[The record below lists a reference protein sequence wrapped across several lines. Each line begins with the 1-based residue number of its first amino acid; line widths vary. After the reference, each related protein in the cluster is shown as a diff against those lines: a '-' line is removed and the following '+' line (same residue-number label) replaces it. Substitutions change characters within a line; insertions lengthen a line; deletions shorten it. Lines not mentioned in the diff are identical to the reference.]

1 MQKRIWRKTLSMIL
15 VLTLLVSVIPLQVY
29 AIAGDALASTIT
41 DDAVV
46 SLQEPLATQRVVE
59 EDESRRSEF
68 SKEFVLN
75 NGLRLAT
82 VYPSAIHYED
92 NGTWKDIDNTL
103 IAAISDGESVYT
115 NTAGRWNICFPQSL
129 SGNNMIG
136 IAMNGFTVQFG
147 MAGELRST
155 GDVVVA
161 SVGQIGSGETASF
174 TVSTAQTSVAQI
186 QQVDLTSARAAAEY
200 PETVLE
206 KMYSRLTY
214 ANIYPN
220 TNIVYDLQ
228 GNKLKES
235 VIMQHYD
242 ADLWGYR
249 YTLDTGDLIPILN
262 ENQQIDLCD
271 PNTNEVVLTMP
282 APYLVDNNG
291 EYNDNVQVSLT
302 RSGSMYL
309 LSYYLPREWLA
320 DSARAWPVI
329 LDPVISGDCSST
341 NIHDNTVSE
350 IQKDTYIDAT
360 IECGC
365 STITGVNRTYMKYVN
380 LPKLTSADVIVEAKI
395 SMLKLREFSISNIVE
410 VHKVSRDW
418 NTNTITWDNKP
429 DYVDTIEDYVVC
441 QNAGRYEW
449 DVTDIARDWYANTN
463 TGMLFKAP
471 DATENLAQSWQQ
483 FASSDYS
490 AYPDEA
496 PVLEIIFRNAN
507 GLENY
512 WDYTAHSAG
521 RAGVGYVNNYNG
533 NLVWIHNDIG
543 FGGNRMPVSIY
554 HVYNANDSEN
564 NRFGMGYGWRTNYNQ
579 RVYKWK
585 QDTNYYVWED
595 GDGTCHYFYKV
606 SNGKYVDEDGLY
618 LTLTTTGSGTSQTC
632 EITDQYGNISYFN
645 TSGNLVKIE
654 NNQQTKS
661 SITIAYTSNSAGEAR
676 INTITDGAGRVYS
689 FTYTNDLLTDI
700 SYKGSGTSVITN
712 ITFGYSGSKLIRIT
726 DKDGKYVTYTYDDN
740 NLLLT
745 AQDVDGYKLQYTYNI
760 VSPTTTYQPSRVAT
774 ITEYDVR
781 NIEDPDDDKLGGQIS
796 IEYAN
801 NQTTFTD
808 HNGNIQIVQFNNW
821 GNPVAVMDGEGRGQ
835 FATYK
840 KPETQTEKGNQLK
853 LSSKLQNT
861 VGNMMVDNSFELA
874 WLWTATSDD
883 INQEISTEEAYYGS
897 KSLKMTRSV
906 AGAAAG
912 VFEPSFAA
920 LPGESYTFSAY
931 VKTSEGAAAYLQ
943 IVDNV
948 QVTVTSETLPG
959 NSDWTRLEVT
969 YTNKTSANRIM
980 RVRLMTETA
989 GTVYMDCVQ
998 LEKAPTA
1005 SRYNLIDNGDF
1016 GAWINWTASSGAG
1029 TNIQRVTKPESE
1041 DDKTILELDQLD
1053 NYAYQ
1058 FIGNPQGQLYLKQ
1071 DVLVSGNANDTFVL
1085 AGWAKGD
1092 SVPLKDDRKFCLRG
1106 VFTYTDGTTSKEEFE
1121 FSFNPDADSSVNWQ
1135 YAAGMMRAKK
1145 AYTKI
1150 TVYVVYDYNANT
1162 VLFDGIQLYKEEFG
1176 TELTYNEY
1184 GDVTDVEDIQGQKTE
1199 YTYDPETHDLTK
1211 ITLPDGTETT
1221 YTYDAYHN
1229 VLTSTSYTGVVTTYT
1244 YDTWGNNLTVSVGS
1258 GSSKITSSAAYSAD
1272 GNRLVSA
1279 TDTAGKVTQYSYH
1292 QDTNV
1297 LEWVQY
1303 PEDTAA
1309 TRTAYTYDEMYRL
1322 TNTQVTTDQNST
1334 LTASYTYDEENG
1346 LLTGLTT
1353 ASTTYSF
1360 TYGDFSLRSR
1370 VAIGSRTLAQ
1380 YTYSEQNNFLER
1392 LDYGNG
1398 DRVQYEYDQQGR
1410 VTRQTYENGDTV
1422 TYRYDNNGALAS
1434 VTDSATG
1441 RTTTYY
1447 YDFTN
1452 RLMKYVES
1460 GDVDHSVQY
1469 TYDDQ
1474 NKLTDLVEV
1483 INGVT
1488 QTTHYTYDD
1497 DQRISSIQNG
1507 DKVISYTYDE
1517 YGRVSQKTDGIF
1529 TYAYTYKSTDTGAS
1543 SNQIDT
1549 VSVMLGGDACT
1560 TFQYTYDDN
1569 GNILSTIDTRGIST
1583 YVYDSAGQLIRE
1595 NNLRANRTWVWTYD
1609 DAGNILSKSEYA
1621 YSPSTLRTPID
1632 TIVYTYGDADWGD
1645 LLTAYDGV
1653 PITYD
1658 EMGNPLSDGTWA
1670 YTWEHGRQLAAMT
1683 NGSTI
1688 WTYTYDANGMRT
1700 SRSNGSTT
1708 YTYVYN
1714 GSKLMQ
1720 MTVGNYKLTFTY
1732 DGSGNPST
1740 VTLNNTTFYYVTN
1753 LQGDVVEIRNAS
1765 GALVCYYCY
1774 DAWGNTIYT
1783 SGNGGLIVSLNPL
1796 RYRGYVYDQDT
1807 GFYYLQSRYY
1817 NPAIGRFLN
1826 ADAFAST
1833 GQGALGNN
1841 MFSYCLNNPVNA
1853 IDPLG
1858 EDAIWLQD
1866 TNNRVAGILGH
1877 TGLLIQDETGT
1888 WYYFNWT
1895 NSNCSFYKVDPEKFD
1910 YTSIKS
1916 LMKIDGNR
1924 YDATIYFEGDFS
1936 GSIKYAEML
1945 KKNFSKKDYKLM
1957 RNNCMQVVTDVL
1969 MRGNFAQSD
1978 GCYKLFLQRIRSSMI
1993 PNVAYSRMVNFH
2005 NAVLIY
2011 HAAPRWAK
2019 WLYTSPERAVWIY

>member
-29 AIAGDALASTIT
+29 AIAGDALASTLT
-41 DDAVV
+41 DNDVATLHE
-46 SLQEPLATQRVVE
+46 SLATQRVVE
-59 EDESRRSEF
+59 EDESKRGEF

-82 VYPSAIHYED
+82 IYPSAVHYED

-115 NTAGRWNICFPQSL
+115 NTAGKWSIFFPQSL
-129 SGNNMIG
+129 SHNNMIG

-161 SVGQIGSGETASF
+161 SVGQIGGGEMGTLA
-174 TVSTAQTSVAQI
+174 VSTAQTSVAQI
-186 QQVDLTSARAAAEY
+186 QQVDLSMARAAAEY

-206 KMYSRLTY
+206 KLYSRLAY

-235 VIMQHYD
+235 VIMQQYD
-242 ADLWGYR
+242 ATLWGYR

-271 PNTNEVVLTMP
+271 PKTNEVVLTMP

-291 EYNDNVQVSLT
+291 EYNDDVQVSLA

-341 NIHDNTVSE
+341 NIDDNTVSE
-350 IQKDTYIDAT
+350 IQKDTYINAT
-360 IECGC
+360 IECGY
-365 STITGVNRTYMKYVN
+365 STSTGVNRTYLKYVN
-380 LPKLTSADVIVEAKI
+380 LPKLTSADVIVDARI
-395 SMLKLREFSISNIVE
+395 SMLKPITFNRPNVVE
-410 VHKVSRDW
+410 VHKVTEAW
-418 NTNTITWDNKP
+418 NTNTITWGNKP
-429 DYVDTIEDYVVC
+429 DYVATIEDYVVC

-449 DVTDIARDWYANTN
+449 NITDIVRDWYANTN

-471 DATENLAQSWQQ
+471 DATENSTQSWQQ
-483 FASSDYS
+483 FYSSDYS
-490 AYPDEA
+490 ADPREA

-507 GLENY
+507 GLESY

-543 FGGNRMPVSIY
+543 FGGNRMPVAIS

-564 NRFGMGYGWRTNYNQ
+564 NEFGMGNGWRTNYNQ
-579 RVYKWK
+579 RVYQWN
-585 QDTNYYVWED
+585 QNTNYYVWED
-595 GDGTCHYFYKV
+595 GDGTHHYFYRV
-606 SNGKYVDEDGLY
+606 STGTYVDEDGLY

-632 EITDQYGNISYFN
+632 KITDQYGNISYFN

-661 SITIAYTSNSAGEAR
+661 SITITYTSNSAGEAR
-676 INTITDGAGRVYS
+676 ISTITDGAGRVYS

-760 VSPTTTYQPSRVAT
+760 VSSTTTYQPSRVAT

-781 NIEDPDDDKLGGQIS
+781 NIEDPNDDKLGGQIS
-796 IEYAN
+796 IEYAT

-840 KPETQTEKGNQLK
+840 KPETQTEKGNQLR

-861 VGNMMVDNSFELA
+861 VGNMLVNNSFETTA
-874 WLWTATSDD
+874 LWPVTSDA
-883 INQEISTEEAYYGS
+883 IVREITSEVSYYGS
-897 KSLKMTRSV
+897 QSIKMTRST
-906 AGAAAG
+906 AGTAAG
-912 VFEPSFAA
+912 IYSGAYTA
-920 LPGESYTFSAY
+920 LPGESYAFSAY
-931 VKTSEGAAAYLQ
+931 VKTGSGATAYLE
-943 IVDNV
+943 IVDDIG
-948 QVTVTSETLPG
+948 TSVTSQTLAT
-959 NSDWTRLEVT
+959 NSDWTRMEVT
-969 YTNKTSANRIM
+969 YTNDTSTSRTIS
-980 RVRLMTETA
+980 VRLMTKTA
-989 GTVYMDCVQ
+989 GTIYMDCVQ

-1005 SRYNLIDNGDF
+1005 SRYNLINNGDF
-1016 GAWINWTASSGAG
+1016 QTDDYWTPNAGAG
-1029 TNIQRVTKPESE
+1029 TNIQRVAKPEPE
-1041 DDKTILELDQLD
+1041 AGQTTLELDQLD
-1053 NYAYQ
+1053 NNAYQ
-1058 FIGNPQGQLYLKQ
+1058 FAGNPQGQLHLMQ
-1071 DVLVSGNANDTFVL
+1071 EIAVSGNANDAFVL

-1092 SVPLKDDRKFCLRG
+1092 SVPLYGDRKFCLRG
-1106 VFTYTDGTTSKEEFE
+1106 VFTYTDGTTSEEEFE
-1121 FSFNPDADSSVNWQ
+1121 FSFNPDADSNVNWQ
-1135 YAAGMMRAKK
+1135 YAAGMMRAEK

-1150 TVYVVYDYNANT
+1150 TVYVVYNYNANT

-1176 TELTYNEY
+1176 TELTYDKN
-1184 GDVTDVEDIQGQKTE
+1184 GNVTDVEDIQGQKTE

-1221 YTYDAYHN
+1221 YTYDDYHN
-1229 VLTSTSYTGVVTTYT
+1229 VLTTTSYTGVVTTYT
-1244 YDTWGNNLTVSVGS
+1244 YDTWGNNLTVSIG
-1258 GSSKITSSAAYSAD
+1258 GDANKITSSAVYSND
-1272 GNRLVSA
+1272 GNRLIST

-1303 PEDTAA
+1303 PEDTEA
-1309 TRTAYTYDEMYRL
+1309 TRTAYTYDQMYRL
-1322 TNTQVTTDQNST
+1322 TNTRVITDQNIT
-1334 LTASYTYDEENG
+1334 LRASYFYANDR
-1346 LLTGLTT
+1346 LSKLQT

-1360 TYGDFSLRSR
+1360 TYGDFSLRSG
-1370 VAIGSRTLAQ
+1370 VYIGQRILAR
-1380 YTYSEQNNFLER
+1380 YAYSERNNFLER

-1398 DRVQYEYDQQGR
+1398 DCVQYEYDQQGR
-1410 VTRQTYENGDTV
+1410 VTSQTYEDGDTV

-1447 YDFTN
+1447 YDFTD
-1452 RLMKYVES
+1452 RLMKYVET
-1460 GDVDHSVQY
+1460 GDVSHSVQY

-1488 QTTHYTYDD
+1488 QTTHYTYDN

-1529 TYAYTYKSTDTGAS
+1529 TYAYTYKSTDTGAP

-1549 VSVMLGGDACT
+1549 VSVMLGGDACA
-1560 TFQYTYDDN
+1560 TFRYTYDDN
-1569 GNILSTIDTRGIST
+1569 GNILSTTDTRGIST

-1621 YSPSTLRTPID
+1621 YSPSKLRTPID

-1807 GFYYLQSRYY
+1807 GLYYLQSRYY
-1817 NPAIGRFLN
+1817 NPVNRADPTGNAFVRIDFKYTDTSDILFPELGASGGGGAVAGGSMILTGLKHSKNEEARTLYEAFLDFLK
-1826 ADAFAST
+1826 ADDISDVLAASKKLDQVTIVRSGKPIVKVGLDLRHIAKGVGYLMAPIPTPGEDIVGLKLIRGGVFTIVYAFAD
-1833 GQGALGNN
+1833 L
-1841 MFSYCLNNPVNA
+1841 
-1853 IDPLG
+1853 
-1858 EDAIWLQD
+1858 
-1866 TNNRVAGILGH
+1866 ILG
-1877 TGLLIQDETGT
+1877 
-1888 WYYFNWT
+1888 
-1895 NSNCSFYKVDPEKFD
+1895 
-1910 YTSIKS
+1910 
-1916 LMKIDGNR
+1916 
-1924 YDATIYFEGDFS
+1924 
-1936 GSIKYAEML
+1936 
-1945 KKNFSKKDYKLM
+1945 
-1957 RNNCMQVVTDVL
+1957 VT
-1969 MRGNFAQSD
+1969 
-1978 GCYKLFLQRIRSSMI
+1978 
-1993 PNVAYSRMVNFH
+1993 
-2005 NAVLIY
+2005 
-2011 HAAPRWAK
+2011 
-2019 WLYTSPERAVWIY
+2019 

>member
-29 AIAGDALASTIT
+29 AIAGDALASTVT

-82 VYPSAIHYED
+82 IYPSAVHYED

-103 IAAISDGESVYT
+103 IAAISDGKSVYT
-115 NTAGRWNICFPQSL
+115 NTAGKWCIRFPQSL
-129 SGNNMIG
+129 SGSDMID
-136 IAMNGFTVQFG
+136 ITMDKYTLQFG

-155 GDVVVA
+155 GDVIVA
-161 SVGQIGSGETASF
+161 SNGQTDIRNSGTF
-174 TVSTAQTSVAQI
+174 TVSTVQTSTAQI
-186 QQVDLTSARAAAEY
+186 QQVDLTKARAAAEY
-200 PETVLE
+200 PETVLGT
-206 KMYSRLTY
+206 MYSRLTY

-235 VIMQHYD
+235 VVMQQYD
-242 ADLWGYR
+242 ATLWGYR
-249 YTLDTGDLIPILN
+249 YTLDTGNLIPVLN
-262 ENQQIDLCD
+262 DNQQIDLCD
-271 PNTNEVVLTMP
+271 PKTNEVVLTMP

-291 EYNDNVQVSLT
+291 EYNDDVQVSLT

-329 LDPVISGDCSST
+329 LDPVVSASCAST
-341 NIHDNTVSE
+341 NILDNTVSE
-350 IQKDTYIDAT
+350 IQYDDYINAT
-360 IECGC
+360 LECGY
-365 STITGVNRTYMKYVN
+365 SSKSGVNRTYLKYVN
-380 LPKLTSADVIVEAKI
+380 LPKLTSADVIVDARI
-395 SMLKLREFSISNIVE
+395 SMLKPLTFDRTNVVE
-410 VHKVSRDW
+410 VHKVTDDW
-418 NTNTITWDNKP
+418 DTNTITWGNKP
-429 DYVDTIEDYVVC
+429 GYVATIEDYVVC
-441 QNAGRYEW
+441 RNAGRYEW
-449 DVTDIARDWYANTN
+449 NVTDIVRDWYANAN

-471 DATENLAQSWQQ
+471 DATENSTQSWQQ
-483 FASSDYS
+483 FYSSDYS
-490 AYPDEA
+490 ADPREA
-496 PVLEIIFRNAN
+496 PVLEIVFRNAN
-507 GLENY
+507 GLESY

-533 NLVWIHNDIG
+533 NLVWVHNDIG
-543 FGGNRMPVSIY
+543 FGGNRMPVAIS

-564 NRFGMGYGWRTNYNQ
+564 NEFGMGYGWRTNYNQ

-595 GDGTCHYFYKV
+595 GDGTRHYFYKV

-632 EITDQYGNISYFN
+632 KITDQYGNISYFN

-661 SITIAYTSNSAGEAR
+661 SITITYTSNSAGEAR

-760 VSPTTTYQPSRVAT
+760 VSSTTTYQPSRVAT
-774 ITEYDVR
+774 ITEYDVW
-781 NIEDPDDDKLGGQIS
+781 DPDDDKLGGQIS

-835 FATYK
+835 FATYNE
-840 KPETQTEKGNQLK
+840 PETKTEKGNQLK

-861 VGNMMVDNSFELA
+861 VGNMLKNNSFETA
-874 WLWTATSDD
+874 ALWPVTSDAVVR
-883 INQEISTEEAYYGS
+883 EISSEATYYGS
-897 KSLKMTRSV
+897 QSIKMTRST
-906 AGAAAG
+906 AGTAAG
-912 VFEPSFAA
+912 IYSGTYTA

-931 VKTSEGAAAYLQ
+931 VKTDGEATAYLQ
-943 IVDNV
+943 IIDNLNAA
-948 QVTVTSETLPG
+948 VTSETLPG

-969 YTNKTSANRIM
+969 YTNNASENRVM
-980 RVRLMTETA
+980 RVRLMTETV

-1005 SRYNLIDNGDF
+1005 SRYNLVSNGDF
-1016 GAWINWTASSGAG
+1016 HVTGYWLPSSGAG
-1029 TNIQRVTKPESE
+1029 TNIQYVTKPEST
-1041 DDKTILELDQLD
+1041 DNSTKLELDQLD
-1053 NYAYQ
+1053 NNAYQ
-1058 FIGNPQGQLYLKQ
+1058 FIGKPQGQLYLKQ
-1071 DVLVSGNANDTFVL
+1071 DVLISGNADDTFVL

-1106 VFTYTDGTTSKEEFE
+1106 VFTYTDGTTSEEEFE

-1150 TVYVVYDYNANT
+1150 TVYMVYDYNANT
-1162 VLFDGIQLYKEEFG
+1162 VYFDGIQLYKEEFG
-1176 TELTYNEY
+1176 TALTYNEH
-1184 GDVTDVEDIQGQKTE
+1184 GDVTEVEDIQGQKTE
-1199 YTYDPETHDLTK
+1199 YTYDPVTHDLTK
-1211 ITLPDGTETT
+1211 VTLPDGTETT

-1229 VLTSTSYTGVVTTYT
+1229 VLTATSYTGVVTTYT

-1258 GSSKITSSAAYSAD
+1258 GTNKITSSAAYSTD

-1303 PEDTAA
+1303 PEDTEA

-1334 LTASYTYDEENG
+1334 LTASYTYVDD
-1346 LLTGLTT
+1346 LLRTLKT
-1353 ASTTYSF
+1353 ASTTYGF
-1360 TYGDFSLRSR
+1360 TYGDFGLRAGVFVGNR
-1370 VAIGSRTLAQ
+1370 LLAR
-1380 YTYSEQNNFLER
+1380 YTYSERNNFLER

-1398 DRVQYEYDQQGR
+1398 DRVQYEYDKQGR
-1410 VTRQTYENGDTV
+1410 VTSQTYEDGDTV

-1460 GDVDHSVQY
+1460 GDVDHSVRY

-1507 DKVISYTYDE
+1507 DQIISYTYDD

-1529 TYAYTYKSTDTGAS
+1529 TYAYTYKSTDTGAP

-1609 DAGNILSKSEYA
+1609 DAGNILRKTEHPYTTGTVGA
-1621 YSPSTLRTPID
+1621 MLDVWI
-1632 TIVYTYGDADWGD
+1632 YTYDDGSWGD
-1645 LLTAYDGV
+1645 LLTVYDGKR
-1653 PITYD
+1653 ITYD
-1658 EMGNPLSDGTWA
+1658 QMGNPLSDGTWTYA
-1670 YTWEHGRQLAAMT
+1670 WEHGRQLASMS
-1683 NGSTI
+1683 NGTTT
-1688 WTYTYDANGMRT
+1688 WTYTYDSNGMRT
-1700 SRSNGSTT
+1700 SRSNGTDT

-1720 MTVGNYKLTFTY
+1720 MTKGAYTLNFTY
-1732 DGSGNPST
+1732 DGNGNPST
-1740 VTLNNTTFYYVTN
+1740 VTLNGATYYYVTN
-1753 LQGDVVEIRNAS
+1753 LQGDVVEIRSDS
-1765 GALVCYYCY
+1765 GSLVCYYAY
-1774 DAWGNTIYT
+1774 DAWGN
-1783 SGNGGLIVSLNPL
+1783 IVSTTNSSTHAIVQLNPL
-1796 RYRGYVYDQDT
+1796 LYRGYVYDHDT
-1807 GFYYLQSRYY
+1807 GLYYLQSRYY
-1817 NPAIGRFLN
+1817 NPAIGRFIS
-1826 ADAFAST
+1826 ADNYPST
-1833 GQGALGNN
+1833 GQGLLGNN
-1841 MFSYCLNNPVNA
+1841 MFAYCGNNPISRADDGGEFWNIVIGAVAGA
-1853 IDPLG
+1853 IASAVSELVSQVINHVATG
-1858 EDAIWLQD
+1858 EDIDWGDVATSAAGGAVYGGVMAATGSNMAASIASTATTSVINGVRSGDSVGEIITD
-1866 TNNRVAGILGH
+1866 TAKN
-1877 TGLLIQDETGT
+1877 TLITAAT
-1888 WYYFNWT
+1888 
-1895 NSNCSFYKVDPEKFD
+1895 CAAPKV
-1910 YTSIKS
+1910 INKS
-1916 LMKIDGNR
+1916 LSGKYTKLNSVQKFVKK
-1924 YDATIYFEGDFS
+1924 ATSGPYQGKYSSGPNYLAYSFS
-1936 GSIKYAEML
+1936 YSTKRA
-1945 KKNFSKKDYKLM
+1945 
-1957 RNNCMQVVTDVL
+1957 RNNILLTIEKVTAEYV
-1969 MRGNFAQSD
+1969 GQ
-1978 GCYKLFLQRIRSSMI
+1978 
-1993 PNVAYSRMVNFH
+1993 
-2005 NAVLIY
+2005 LIF
-2011 HAAPRWAK
+2011 
-2019 WLYTSPERAVWIY
+2019 S

>member
-15 VLTLLVSVIPLQVY
+15 VLTLLVSVVPLQVY

-320 DSARAWPVI
+320 DSERAWPVV

-341 NIHDNTVSE
+341 NIDDNTVSE
-350 IQKDTYIDAT
+350 VQKDTYINAT
-360 IECGC
+360 IECGY

-380 LPKLTSADVIVEAKI
+380 LPKLTSADVIVDARI
-395 SMLKLREFSISNIVE
+395 SMLKPLTFDRSNVVE
-410 VHKVSRDW
+410 VHKVTEAW
-418 NTNTITWDNKP
+418 NTNTITWGNKP
-429 DYVDTIEDYVVC
+429 DYVATIEDYVVC

-449 DVTDIARDWYANTN
+449 NVTDIVRDWYANAN

-471 DATENLAQSWQQ
+471 DATENSTQSWQQ
-483 FASSDYS
+483 FYSSDYS
-490 AYPDEA
+490 ADPREA

-507 GLENY
+507 GLESY

-533 NLVWIHNDIG
+533 NLVWVHNDIG
-543 FGGNRMPVSIY
+543 FGGNRMPVSIS
-554 HVYNANDSEN
+554 HVYNANDSKSNE
-564 NRFGMGYGWRTNYNQ
+564 FGMGYGWRTNYNQ
-579 RVYKWK
+579 RVYQWN
-585 QDTNYYVWED
+585 QNTNYYVWED
-595 GDGTCHYFYKV
+595 GDGTRHYFYKV

-618 LTLTTTGSGTSQTC
+618 LTLTTTGTGDKKYQLA
-632 EITDQYGNISYFN
+632 DQYGNKSYFN
-645 TSGNLVKIE
+645 ASGYLVKIE
-654 NNQQTKS
+654 NNQQTPS
-661 SITIAYTSNSAGEAR
+661 SITITYKSVAPHL

-689 FTYTNDLLTDI
+689 FTYTDYFLTNL
-700 SYKGSGTSVITN
+700 SYKGSGTSAITN
-712 ITFGYSGSKLIRIT
+712 VTFQYSNSRLTRIT
-726 DKDGKYVTYTYDDN
+726 DKDGKYVTYTYGAN

-745 AQDVDGYKLQYTYNI
+745 AQDVDGYKLEYTYNLI
-760 VSPTTTYQPSRVAT
+760 DSTALIQPSRVAT
-774 ITEYDVR
+774 ITEYDGSTM
-781 NIEDPDDDKLGGQIS
+781 GGQLS
-796 IEYAN
+796 IEYAT
-801 NQTTFTD
+801 NQTTLTD

-840 KPETQTEKGNQLK
+840 KPESQTEKGNQLN

-861 VGNMMVDNSFELA
+861 VGNMLVNNSFETTAL
-874 WLWTATSDD
+874 WLVTSDAVVR
-883 INQEISTEEAYYGS
+883 EITSEVSYYGS
-897 KSLKMTRSV
+897 QSIKMTRST
-906 AGAAAG
+906 AGTAAG
-912 VFEPSFAA
+912 IYSGTYTA

-931 VKTSEGAAAYLQ
+931 VKTDGEATAYLQ
-943 IVDNV
+943 IIDNLNAA
-948 QVTVTSETLPG
+948 VTSETLPG

-969 YTNKTSANRIM
+969 YTNKASANRIM
-980 RVRLMTETA
+980 HVRLMTETA

-1016 GAWINWTASSGAG
+1016 GAFIGWTASSGAG
-1029 TNIQRVTKPESE
+1029 TNIQRVTKPEAG
-1041 DDKTILELDQLD
+1041 DDNTTLELDQLD

-1058 FIGNPQGQLYLKQ
+1058 FIGNPQGQLHLMQ
-1071 DVLVSGNANDTFVL
+1071 DVAVSGNANDTFVL

-1092 SVPLKDDRKFCLRG
+1092 SVPLRENRKFCLRG
-1106 VFTYTDGTTSKEEFE
+1106 VFTYTDGTTSEEEFE

-1135 YAAGMMRAKK
+1135 YAAGMMRAEK

-1150 TVYVVYDYNANT
+1150 TVYMVYDYNANT
-1162 VLFDGIQLYKEEFG
+1162 VYFDGIQLYKEEFG

-1184 GDVTDVEDIQGQKTE
+1184 GDVTEVEDIQCQKTE

-1229 VLTSTSYTGVVTTYT
+1229 VLTSTSYTGVVTSYT
-1244 YDTWGNNLTVSVGS
+1244 YDAWGNNLTVSVGS
-1258 GSSKITSSAAYSAD
+1258 GTNKITSSAAYSTD
-1272 GNRLVSA
+1272 GNRLVST
-1279 TDTAGKVTQYSYH
+1279 TDTAGKVTQYSYN

-1303 PEDTAA
+1303 PEDTEA

-1322 TNTQVTTDQNST
+1322 TSTQVTTDQNST
-1334 LTASYTYDEENG
+1334 LTASYTYADD
-1346 LLTGLTT
+1346 LLTELET

-1360 TYGDFSLRSR
+1360 TYGDFSLRSG
-1370 VAIGSRTLAQ
+1370 VYIGQRILAQ
-1380 YTYSEQNNFLER
+1380 YTYSERNNFLER

-1398 DRVQYEYDQQGR
+1398 DRVQYEYDKQGW
-1410 VTRQTYENGDTV
+1410 VTSQTYEDGDTV

-1460 GDVDHSVQY
+1460 GDVDHSVRY

-1507 DKVISYTYDE
+1507 DQIISYTYDE

-1529 TYAYTYKSTDTGAS
+1529 TYAYTYKSTSTGAP

-1569 GNILSTIDTRGIST
+1569 GNILSTTDTRGIST
-1583 YVYDSAGQLIRE
+1583 YVYDSVGQLIRE
-1595 NNLRANRTWVWTYD
+1595 NNLRANKTWVWTYD
-1609 DAGNILSKSEYA
+1609 NAGNILSRKEYN
-1621 YSPSTLRTPID
+1621 YTTGTLGTPLD
-1632 TIVYTYGDADWGD
+1632 TIVYTYGDAAWGD

-1653 PITYD
+1653 TITYD
-1658 EMGNPLSDGTWA
+1658 QMGNPLSDGTWA
-1670 YTWEHGRQLAAMT
+1670 YNWEHGRQLAAMT

-1700 SRSNGSTT
+1700 SRSNGTTT
-1708 YTYVYN
+1708 YSYVYN

-1720 MTVGNYKLTFTY
+1720 MKMGAYTLTFTY

-1740 VTLNNTTFYYVTN
+1740 VTMNGVTYHYITN
-1753 LQGDVVEIRNAS
+1753 LQGDVIEIRNAS
-1765 GALVCYYCY
+1765 GGLVCYYTY
-1774 DAWGNTIYT
+1774 DAWGNVVSTVNYT
-1783 SGNGGLIVSLNPL
+1783 GNPLHTLNPL
-1796 RYRGYVYDQDT
+1796 LYRGYVYDREI
-1807 GFYYLQSRYY
+1807 GLYYLQSRYY
-1817 NPAIGRFLN
+1817 NPTIGRFIN
-1826 ADAFAST
+1826 ADALVAT
-1833 GQGALGNN
+1833 GQGMLGNN
-1841 MFSYCLNNPVNA
+1841 MFTYCLNNPVAYSDSHGTDAKVCFASDGTIDEIPWWDHSPGGGGIIYHYDDTTTDCDVTEDDFWSTDMGVVIQSTIVGAGMGAAKGFGTSIPAALSVLPVSPQTALAIIASGTLTGLAKGA
-1853 IDPLG
+1853 IDG
-1858 EDAIWLQD
+1858 FVGGIVIIIIW
-1866 TNNRVAGILGH
+1866 
-1877 TGLLIQDETGT
+1877 
-1888 WYYFNWT
+1888 
-1895 NSNCSFYKVDPEKFD
+1895 
-1910 YTSIKS
+1910 
-1916 LMKIDGNR
+1916 
-1924 YDATIYFEGDFS
+1924 
-1936 GSIKYAEML
+1936 
-1945 KKNFSKKDYKLM
+1945 
-1957 RNNCMQVVTDVL
+1957 
-1969 MRGNFAQSD
+1969 
-1978 GCYKLFLQRIRSSMI
+1978 
-1993 PNVAYSRMVNFH
+1993 
-2005 NAVLIY
+2005 
-2011 HAAPRWAK
+2011 
-2019 WLYTSPERAVWIY
+2019 